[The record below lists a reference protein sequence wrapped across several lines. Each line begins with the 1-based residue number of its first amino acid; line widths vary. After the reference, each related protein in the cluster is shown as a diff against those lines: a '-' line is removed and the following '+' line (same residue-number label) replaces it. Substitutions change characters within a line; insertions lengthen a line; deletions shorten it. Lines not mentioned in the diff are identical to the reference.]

1 MYNKDRHKDT
11 NHKLPATGSQQQQ
24 QQQQEPLEA
33 VHDLLLSAD
42 SSKTTIYDIEVKQTD
57 KKSILKRSTR
67 NSKNLGIL
75 TGA

>member
-11 NHKLPATGSQQQQ
+11 NHKLTATGCQQ